1 MISTNQGEG
10 SFQSLFLL
18 FLNLFL
24 TTTEN
29 LRIIMRHSVTLKYII
44 YCVIGRQLNI
54 LQYVVYCVMSVEG

>member
-1 MISTNQGEG
+1 MISTYQGEG

-29 LRIIMRHSVTLKYII
+29 LRLIMRHSVMLKFII

-54 LQYVVYCVMSVEG
+54 LQYVVYCVMSIEG